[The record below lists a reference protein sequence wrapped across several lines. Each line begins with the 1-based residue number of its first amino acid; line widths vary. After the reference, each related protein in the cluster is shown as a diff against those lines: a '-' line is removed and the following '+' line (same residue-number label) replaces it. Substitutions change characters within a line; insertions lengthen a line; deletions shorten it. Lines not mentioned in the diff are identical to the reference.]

1 MATNENKPA
10 ESKTYKQQ
18 AGDFYNRQYDSWVP
32 WMEDKYLQWF
42 TKDNKASYATKRT
55 SPLLSINSMWWEVF
69 RFEMIVL
76 VNVDR

>member
-1 MATNENKPA
+1 MATNENKPE

-55 SPLLSINSMWWEVF
+55 SPLPPSPPLSYPFVATPNSKYPTA
-69 RFEMIVL
+69 
-76 VNVDR
+76 